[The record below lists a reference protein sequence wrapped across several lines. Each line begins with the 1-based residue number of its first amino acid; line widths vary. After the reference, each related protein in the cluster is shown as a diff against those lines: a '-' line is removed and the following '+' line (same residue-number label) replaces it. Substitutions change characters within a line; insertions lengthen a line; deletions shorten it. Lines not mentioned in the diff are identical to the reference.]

1 MSLSSSLL
9 WRGLLAIAV
18 GIVSVIWPNI
28 TVSAFVILFAV
39 YAFIAAGTDVMRAF
53 SSKRAGPVAGYLLL
67 AVLSLAAG
75 IGALVWPGVTALVLV
90 IWIGAWALVTGV
102 VEVAMAFPQA
112 RPPAPAPCGRWAAS
126 SRSRWVWCC
135 SFTRTSARQRWP
147 PSSDCS
153 ASSTGCPPWCCPSRP
168 ATPSRPPGGCS
179 APPID
184 RLRYE
189 ETGPH
194 GPVSWVSG
202 ATGAAR
208 REGVQRHRTNQILA
222 TSSSTA
228 WRR

>member
-102 VEVAMAFPQA
+102 VEMAMAFPQGQTAGA
-112 RPPAPAPCGRWAAS
+112 RAMWSLGGLVSIALGVVLFIHPDIGAAS
-126 SRSRWVWCC
+126 LATVFGLFSIVYGV
-135 SFTRTSARQRWP
+135 SAVVLSVQARH
-147 PSSDCS
+147 
-153 ASSTGCPPWCCPSRP
+153 AKST
-168 ATPSRPPGGCS
+168 
-179 APPID
+179 
-184 RLRYE
+184 
-189 ETGPH
+189 
-194 GPVSWVSG
+194 
-202 ATGAAR
+202 AR
-208 REGVQRHRTNQILA
+208 RLLSPTH
-222 TSSSTA
+222 
-228 WRR
+228 